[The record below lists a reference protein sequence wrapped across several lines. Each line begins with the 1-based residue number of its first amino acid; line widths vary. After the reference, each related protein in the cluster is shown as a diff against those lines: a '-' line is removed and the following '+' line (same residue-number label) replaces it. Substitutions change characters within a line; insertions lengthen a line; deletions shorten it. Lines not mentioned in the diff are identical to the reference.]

1 MSKVLEVTIR
11 TRGLC
16 YEARVAGYVAQGM
29 DAKYAARLAAK
40 KAARD
45 LCGDWRVTGV
55 ELSARVMLEGVAT

>member
-11 TRGLC
+11 TRGLY
-16 YEARVAGYVAQGM
+16 YEARVAGYVAQDM
-29 DAKYAARLAAK
+29 DAEHAARLAAK

-55 ELSARVMLEGVAT
+55 ELSARVTLEGVAT

>member
-11 TRGLC
+11 TRGPY
-16 YEARVAGYVAQGM
+16 YEARVAGYVAQDM
-29 DAKYAARLAAK
+29 DAEHAARLAAK

-45 LCGDWRVTGV
+45 LCGDWCVTGV